1 MTIIKL
7 KYFNFLKF
15 LLCQQTIETVTRPS
29 AQSTNHNLDG
39 HRSTRAKYK
48 PKFGRSP
55 LQARKIQTTPTHSQH
70 PHMHTCTHAHMH
82 PPRVRLPSADS
93 ASPSAGGHK
102 ENLAEAKVLR
112 AATHVKSC
120 TADVKGPSPRKT
132 HAHKPTLTPTHTIP
146 THARTNLPRVRLPSD
161 DSASPSA
168 GGRKENLAG
177 AKVLQAATHV
187 KSCTADVR
195 GPSPRKTHAHKPTPT
210 PTHSTHTCTH
220 EPPTS
225 QAAIGRQ
232 CKSIGG
238 RPRGEPGRSQGPASG
253 DPRQELH
260 CRRQGTIFTEDSRVH
275 KPTPAHAHTH
285 TQYPPN
291 ARTNLS
297 ASTKL
302 PFQGASKTMPQICGL
317 L

>member
-1 MTIIKL
+1 M
-7 KYFNFLKF
+7 
-15 LLCQQTIETVTRPS
+15 
-29 AQSTNHNLDG
+29 STNDRDG
-39 HRSTRAKYK
+39 HPSERAKYK
-48 PKFGRSP
+48 PQSRRSQ
-55 LQARKIQTTPTHSQH
+55 LHARKVQTKFWTVTAPSAQNTNHTHTLPTPTHA
-70 PHMHTCTHAHMH
+70 HMHTCTHA